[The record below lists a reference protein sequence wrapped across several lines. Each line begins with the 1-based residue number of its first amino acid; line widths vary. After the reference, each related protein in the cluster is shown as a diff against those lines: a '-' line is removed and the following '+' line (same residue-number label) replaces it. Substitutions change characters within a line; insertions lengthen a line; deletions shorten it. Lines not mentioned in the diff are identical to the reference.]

1 MSSEPALLP
10 CLYER
15 PAVAPS
21 VETQHAD
28 VTRACGEGDTSSR
41 PVNLD
46 IKTNLILNLSQVKNL
61 ALMAYISVGCPSG
74 PIMEFLEEWTMEKL
88 EEIRPAIIPA
98 STKIFVN
105 GVWVGI
111 HRDPTL
117 LVNTLRQ
124 LRRQVDINTE
134 VCLPDAAT
142 VADASHPCCSYAP
155 ALPQVLYSCS
165 GIPRTRMAGLG
176 PCYHFSTPLHV
187 TKPTIAAGTN

>member
-1 MSSEPALLP
+1 M
-10 CLYER
+10 
-15 PAVAPS
+15 
-21 VETQHAD
+21 
-28 VTRACGEGDTSSR
+28 
-41 PVNLD
+41 
-46 IKTNLILNLSQVKNL
+46 KNL

-134 VCLPDAAT
+134 VSRRCRRFAFAWLSFSA
-142 VADASHPCCSYAP
+142 VRSVVSHGRPTDRQS
-155 ALPQVLYSCS
+155 L
-165 GIPRTRMAGLG
+165 TMAGLS
-176 PCYHFSTPLHV
+176 CTA
-187 TKPTIAAGTN
+187 TILLLNA